1 MTKHNDHPIVTPEE
15 WTQRGRK
22 MALALFKRASREIPA
37 YKDFLKKN
45 NFDASKVKTWTDFQ
59 SVPHTSKKDYLRHY
73 PFESLCWK
81 GTLRDT
87 SFVLAASSGSTG
99 DPFYFPRAHL
109 VDEFATSYHEEF
121 LDNATR
127 KGSTLVMVCFGM
139 GVWVGGMI
147 TYQSFRN
154 LSERGHNLSII
165 TPGVNKK
172 EIFEALK
179 HVAPLY
185 DNLIIC
191 SYPPFLKDIVDE
203 APSHGINWAD
213 LHVRIIC
220 AAEAFSEQFRDY
232 IVRKVFI
239 EDPIK
244 DIMNIYGTADIGLMA
259 QETPLSIAI
268 RRSMTPSSKVFKELL
283 AHSNRL
289 PTFAQFYP
297 DRIQFESVNKSILIT
312 GDNTMPLIRYEII
325 DNGGVVDF
333 TTVKEILARHTIDL
347 DELAKKYKIRKP
359 LGQQPFVYVYERV
372 DLSTKL
378 YGAIIYP
385 EHIKDG
391 IAHPSL
397 EEFVT
402 GKFTMSTKHD
412 RQQNEYL
419 EINVELKPN
428 VEIST
433 AIEETIAERV
443 SESLL
448 EKNAEHRNN
457 FGIMQNRLR
466 PRIKL
471 LRHEHPDYFK
481 PGIKQK
487 WVKK

>member
-1 MTKHNDHPIVTPEE
+1 
-15 WTQRGRK
+15 
-22 MALALFKRASREIPA
+22 
-37 YKDFLKKN
+37 
-45 NFDASKVKTWTDFQ
+45 
-59 SVPHTSKKDYLRHY
+59 
-73 PFESLCWK
+73 
-81 GTLRDT
+81 
-87 SFVLAASSGSTG
+87 
-99 DPFYFPRAHL
+99 
-109 VDEFATSYHEEF
+109 
-121 LDNATR
+121 
-127 KGSTLVMVCFGM
+127 
-139 GVWVGGMI
+139 
-147 TYQSFRN
+147 
-154 LSERGHNLSII
+154 
-165 TPGVNKK
+165 
-172 EIFEALK
+172 
-179 HVAPLY
+179 
-185 DNLIIC
+185 
-191 SYPPFLKDIVDE
+191 
-203 APSHGINWAD
+203 
-213 LHVRIIC
+213 
-220 AAEAFSEQFRDY
+220 
-232 IVRKVFI
+232 
-239 EDPIK
+239 
-244 DIMNIYGTADIGLMA
+244 
-259 QETPLSIAI
+259 
-268 RRSMTPSSKVFKELL
+268 
-283 AHSNRL
+283 
-289 PTFAQFYP
+289 
-297 DRIQFESVNKSILIT
+297 
-312 GDNTMPLIRYEII
+312 
-325 DNGGVVDF
+325 GGVVDF